1 MHFKK
6 FYTFAAYFNPS
17 NLHKKM
23 KKLLTIAAAAGMLAF
38 IACGPSA
45 EDKAK
50 ADKMKA
56 DSMHMA
62 DSMKAS
68 QAAAMMKMKQDSIAA
83 KMKADSAK
91 MGGDSAK
98 GAK

>member
-1 MHFKK
+1 
-6 FYTFAAYFNPS
+6 
-17 NLHKKM
+17 
-23 KKLLTIAAAAGMLAF
+23 LTIATAAGMLAF

-50 ADKMKA
+50 AEKMKA

-62 DSMKAS
+62 DSMKNV
-68 QAAAMMKMKQDSIAA
+68 QAAMMMKAHNDSMMM
-83 KMKADSAK
+83 KSKADSMK
-91 MGGDSAK
+91 MADSAK

>member
-1 MHFKK
+1 
-6 FYTFAAYFNPS
+6 
-17 NLHKKM
+17 M
-23 KKLLTIAAAAGMLAF
+23 KKLLTIATAAGMLAF

-62 DSMKAS
+62 DSMKAA
-68 QAAAMMKMKQDSIAA
+68 QAATMMKMKQDSMSA
-83 KMKADSAK
+83 KMKADSAAH
-91 MGGDSAK
+91 MADSSKAK